1 MANENDALG
10 LEAIDAIPET
20 EAPASETPAPAS
32 EQTPPAP
39 SEGAQPRDAEGR
51 FTSPAPQEETPAA
64 ETAAEAPPPE
74 TPGEP
79 QPEAKPAA
87 VEEHG
92 DVYGFRADG
101 QDIEIPGSEVG
112 DDGIFI
118 PNDALPYVTRLLTQG
133 KTHEGSFRQR
143 LSEAARDREA
153 AQKQVEAAQAQA
165 QAIIQS
171 LDEVFTG
178 DEAAVLEF
186 INNYRTEW
194 PVLKAKSEAAGAKVQ
209 ADAYRQQL
217 DSVTQERQQAALRPV
232 MQDALGGY
240 TVQIG
245 RELGLADDD
254 IRALYEDLSAPELE
268 AVLFVRAPEGNLD
281 GFQAGELAVNLNL
294 IRQRAQ
300 TLQRVVA
307 RYGQPTATG
316 AKAPAPKPK
325 VPPAVSAKGGQA
337 PAAPKKKLPVFKD
350 AKEANEYIF
359 DHLEEFAEET

>member
-1 MANENDALG
+1 MPENDDSG
-10 LEAIDAIPET
+10 LDAIDAIPET

-32 EQTPPAP
+32 EQAPPAP
-39 SEGAQPRDAEGR
+39 SEGAQPRDDAGR
-51 FTSPAPQEETPAA
+51 FTSPAPQEEQPAA
-64 ETAAEAPPPE
+64 KAADAPPPE

-79 QPEAKPAA
+79 QPEAEPAA
-87 VEEHG
+87 DEQYEPLR
-92 DVYGFRADG
+92 FRADG
-101 QDIEIPGSEVG
+101 QDVEIPGSAVG
-112 DDGIFI
+112 EDGAYI
-118 PNDALPYVTRLLTQG
+118 PKDALPLVTRLLTQG

-165 QAIIQS
+165 QAILHS
-171 LDEVFTG
+171 LDQVFTG
-178 DEAAVLEF
+178 DEAAVLAF

-194 PVLKAKSEAAGAKVQ
+194 PVLKAQSEAAATKVQ

-232 MQDALGGY
+232 MQDALQGY

-254 IRALYEDLSAPELE
+254 IRALVEELGAPELE
-268 AVLFVRAPEGNLD
+268 AVLFVRAPEGNAD
-281 GFQAGELAVNLNL
+281 GFQPGELAVNLNL

-300 TLQRVVA
+300 TLQRVVG
-307 RYGQPTATG
+307 RYRQPTATG

-337 PAAPKKKLPVFKD
+337 PAAPKKKLPEFKD